1 MIKLIINEFIKF
13 GKTKILLTQ
22 ILFIIVTIVLYK
34 LNYTKEIIYSY
45 IPFVSIIISILFSGI
60 INKEIEDGTLR
71 YYLTKPFKRWKIYLS
86 KSILTFIFSIIILI
100 TILLT
105 FIFLYKSIELSYILK
120 FIKYSIPM
128 ILMVNI
134 VVFNSVIIRNTSI
147 SVGIN
152 IFFIIFGI
160 LISQILFGLKLTFFQ
175 YTFLPY
181 LDYSIF
187 DDLLTVESINNEFNI
202 SLSLKNGII
211 INIIYSIIFYILGNL
226 LFIKKDINN

>member
-1 MIKLIINEFIKF
+1 
-13 GKTKILLTQ
+13 
-22 ILFIIVTIVLYK
+22 
-34 LNYTKEIIYSY
+34 
-45 IPFVSIIISILFSGI
+45 
-60 INKEIEDGTLR
+60 
-71 YYLTKPFKRWKIYLS
+71 
-86 KSILTFIFSIIILI
+86 
-100 TILLT
+100 
-105 FIFLYKSIELSYILK
+105 
-120 FIKYSIPM
+120 M